1 MVGRGNKEAAKS
13 SLIKLYSAMKKH
25 PKTYLYN
32 LPKSK
37 NNKENL
43 RLLRLI
49 LHADYLK
56 VDFGYYT
63 TDYYIKGGWVRIA
76 QDSFV
81 RDNSSKKIYKL
92 IRAENIPI
100 APSVHSFNSS
110 NEWMFFSLIFEPI
123 PFTLKQFDLIEV
135 EPGAATD
142 FNFYNIVLDSKN
154 AMELLS

>member
-1 MVGRGNKEAAKS
+1 
-13 SLIKLYSAMKKH
+13 
-25 PKTYLYN
+25 
-32 LPKSK
+32 
-37 NNKENL
+37 
-43 RLLRLI
+43 
-49 LHADYLK
+49 

-63 TDYYIKGGWVRIA
+63 TNYYIKGGWVRIA

-100 APSVHSFNSS
+100 APSVHSFNST

-135 EPGAATD
+135 EPGAPTD
-142 FNFYNIVLDSKN
+142 FNFYNIAIDSKN
-154 AMELLS
+154 AMELLG